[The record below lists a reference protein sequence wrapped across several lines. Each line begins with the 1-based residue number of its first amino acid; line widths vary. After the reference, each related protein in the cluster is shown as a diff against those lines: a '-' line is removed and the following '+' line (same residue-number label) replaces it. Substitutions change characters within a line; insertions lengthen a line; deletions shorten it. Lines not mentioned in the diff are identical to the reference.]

1 MKLRTT
7 ALVAAC
13 HSKACAPPPA
23 GRGGSDRSSPKASD
37 WNVPGTTRVKRSKAE
52 NASTDRLLRRL
63 SILHAKKSNQYESTG
78 ELVDHML
85 ERFFIERALRKRGY
99 QFAQASPNTHD
110 DNPPAFNAYMH
121 GKSGKSK

>member
-1 MKLRTT
+1 MKLTTT
-7 ALVAAC
+7 AIVAAC

-23 GRGGSDRSSPKASD
+23 GRGGSNPNPKASD
-37 WNVPGTTRVKRSKAE
+37 WDVPGTTRVKRSKAE

-63 SILHAKKSNQYESTG
+63 KVLHAKKSNEYESTG

-99 QFAQASPNTHD
+99 QFAQASKNTND
-110 DNPPAFNAYMH
+110 DNPPAYNAYMH
-121 GKSGKSK
+121 GKNAKPK